1 MNENIEITNE
11 LIAIT
16 KDLLFSVGPLLYLPI
31 GFAIGH
37 FIVRIFRILLTDV
50 RVHDYVPSSEDY
62 DYKTS
67 WSEESVVFTSDEVDR
82 YVHMAAKK
90 RCKYCDSIFSSEKVN
105 CSNCGGVLIN
115 D

>member
-1 MNENIEITNE
+1 MNETIEIANE
-11 LIAIT
+11 LIAIS
-16 KDLLFSVGPLLYLPI
+16 KDLLFSVGPLLYFPI

-37 FIVRIFRILLTDV
+37 FIVRIFRVLLTDV
-50 RVHDYVPSSEDY
+50 RVQDYVSSPEDY
-62 DYKTS
+62 ESS
-67 WSEESVVFTSDEVDR
+67 WSEESDVTTYDEVDR